1 MAFEMNADFDVKMV
15 AGISGAAKMATTA
28 AAAAINLSRI
38 GMAPVKA
45 I

>member
-1 MAFEMNADFDVKMV
+1 MNAAFDVKMA

-28 AAAAINLSRI
+28 AAAATNLSRI
-38 GMAPVKA
+38 GVAPVQA